1 MQFVRDKRIRFQHC
15 DAAGIVFNPQYLVLC
30 NELIEDWFTEGLG
43 VDYACLHRDARLGTP
58 MIRVEAD
65 FLRAS
70 GLGDTLAFHL
80 TVERVGAASL
90 HLSIEARAADEPRF
104 RARLKL
110 ALMSLDTMRAVP
122 IDETWRARFTDYL
135 GGPETKAESM
145 PSVHDRETAPADG
158 SNPSDRP
165 SC

>member
-90 HLSIEARAADEPRF
+90 HLSIEARAADEPQPDPAGIATGDRTSVMD
-104 RARLKL
+104 A
-110 ALMSLDTMRAVP
+110 
-122 IDETWRARFTDYL
+122 
-135 GGPETKAESM
+135 GGNAFVVAE
-145 PSVHDRETAPADG
+145 PKR
-158 SNPSDRP
+158 
-165 SC
+165 